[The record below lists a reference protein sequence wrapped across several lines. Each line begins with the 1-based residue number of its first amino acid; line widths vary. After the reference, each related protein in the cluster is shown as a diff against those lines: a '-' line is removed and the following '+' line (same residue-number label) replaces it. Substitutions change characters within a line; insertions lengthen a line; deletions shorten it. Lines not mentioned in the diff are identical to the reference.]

1 VEPSGVV
8 RGGVGQAAHMRA
20 PIRVSKTI
28 ERSRAERPATGI
40 RSEMQDS
47 QALLE
52 QLLQV
57 ARISALEEMAS
68 GIAHELNQPIGAI
81 TTFAQAGQRMLER
94 PEPMVQQAADVL
106 RHISNEALNAG
117 EGIRRIRSLFH
128 GHHAERTDCNL
139 ADVIAELLPIL
150 KLLASRSGATLEF
163 SAQADLAAVAIDR
176 LRIQHVLFT
185 LVQNALEAP
194 TRNGEAP
201 KVYISLTGDRYGV
214 RVAVEDRGL
223 GIPAEAREQLFRPFF
238 TTKAQGTGL
247 GLASSRAI
255 AESHEGSLEVE
266 DVAGG
271 GTRFCLWLPASVK
284 EEEIEK

>member
-1 VEPSGVV
+1 
-8 RGGVGQAAHMRA
+8 
-20 PIRVSKTI
+20 
-28 ERSRAERPATGI
+28 
-40 RSEMQDS
+40 MQDS
-47 QALLE
+47 RALLE

-81 TTFAQAGQRMLER
+81 ATFAQAGQRMLER
-94 PEPMVQQAADVL
+94 PEPMVGPAAEVL
-106 RHISNEALNAG
+106 RHISHEALNAG

-128 GHHAERTDCNL
+128 GHHAERTACNL
-139 ADVIAELLPIL
+139 ADVIVELLPAL
-150 KLLASRSGATLEF
+150 ELLADRSGATLQF
-163 SAQADLAAVAIDR
+163 SSQSALPTVAIDR

-194 TRNGEAP
+194 THNSEAA
-201 KVYISLTGDRYGV
+201 KVRIDLTGDRYGV

-223 GIPAEAREQLFRPFF
+223 GIPDEARDQLFRPFF

-255 AESHEGSLEVE
+255 AELHEGSLDFEN
-266 DVAGG
+266 VAGG
-271 GTRFCLWLPASVK
+271 GTRFCLRLPACVE
-284 EEEIEK
+284 EEEIAT

>member
-1 VEPSGVV
+1 MDFSGVV
-8 RGGVGQAAHMRA
+8 RGGLGHADRMST
-20 PIRVSKTI
+20 PIRVGEI
-28 ERSRAERPATGI
+28 LDYRPASSAEVTG
-40 RSEMQDS
+40 SSMQDS
-47 QALLE
+47 RALLE

-94 PEPMVQQAADVL
+94 PEPMVGPAAEVL

-128 GHHAERTDCNL
+128 GHHAERTACNP

-150 KLLASRSGATLEF
+150 ELLASRSGATLEF
-163 SAQADLAAVAIDR
+163 SSQSGLPAVAIDR

-194 TRNGEAP
+194 TQEGAAP
-201 KVYISLTGDRYGV
+201 HVRIDLTGDRYGV
-214 RVAVEDRGL
+214 LVAVADRGV
-223 GIPAEAREQLFRPFF
+223 GIPNEAREQLFRPFF
-238 TTKAQGTGL
+238 TTKTHGTGL

-271 GTRFCLWLPASVK
+271 GTRFSLRLPASVK
-284 EEEIEK
+284 EEEIET

>member
-1 VEPSGVV
+1 MTLA
-8 RGGVGQAAHMRA
+8 RVGEILGPPRSKSAAN
-20 PIRVSKTI
+20 VTDSQL
-28 ERSRAERPATGI
+28 
-40 RSEMQDS
+40 QDS
-47 QALLE
+47 RALLE

-94 PEPMVQQAADVL
+94 PEPMIGPAAEVL

-128 GHHAERTDCNL
+128 GHHAERMGCNL
-139 ADVIAELLPIL
+139 VEVIAEMLPIL
-150 KLLASRSGATLEF
+150 ELLATRGGAELQF
-163 SAQADLAAVAIDR
+163 SAQSALPSVAIDR

-194 TRNGEAP
+194 TGNGEAP
-201 KVYISLTGDRYGV
+201 SVHIHISGDRYGV
-214 RVAVEDRGL
+214 QVAVEDRGL
-223 GIPAEAREQLFRPFF
+223 GIPEEAREQLFRPFF

-255 AESHEGSLEVE
+255 AESHEGSLDVE
-266 DVAGG
+266 NVAGG
-271 GTRFCLWLPASVK
+271 GTRFCLRLPASA
-284 EEEIEK
+284 EDEEIKA

>member
-1 VEPSGVV
+1 MSTPFRV
-8 RGGVGQAAHMRA
+8 RET
-20 PIRVSKTI
+20 IDCLKT
-28 ERSRAERPATGI
+28 ERPATVV

-47 QALLE
+47 KVLLE

-94 PEPMVQQAADVL
+94 PEPMVGQAADVL

-128 GHHAERTDCNL
+128 GHHAQRIDCNL
-139 ADVIAELLPIL
+139 ADVITELLPIL
-150 KLLASRSGATLEF
+150 KLLASRSGAELDF
-163 SAQADLAAVAIDR
+163 SAQDSLPAVAIDR

-194 TRNGEAP
+194 ARNGEEP
-201 KVYISLTGDRYGV
+201 KVRIDLAGDRYGV
-214 RVAVEDRGL
+214 CVAVEDRGL
-223 GIPAEAREQLFRPFF
+223 GIPQEAREQLFRPFF
-238 TTKAQGTGL
+238 TTKAEGTGL

-255 AESHEGSLEVE
+255 AESHGGSLEAE
-266 DVAGG
+266 DVPSG
-271 GTRFCLWLPASVK
+271 GTRFCLRLPASVK
-284 EEEIEK
+284 EEEIET